1 MYEVPNL
8 LAQEMIQNTSE
19 QNGQQYVHA
28 IASAACENEVYELS
42 AKWILHEFDRYYAEF
57 QSVPAVAKL
66 AFEQR
71 NPGLSVSI
79 SKKRLS
85 MYSNSMRN
93 LGQQLKLAL
102 PLIAEDQRLWER
114 LESQYWD
121 FIRHRYEADLALAY
135 LHSVR
140 RSILRGE
147 WKPVAYSFGRS
158 FELDTVDSEAII
170 RKFTVGQKVT
180 ASDVIDMLAVANLNA
195 PFKDLE
201 QDAALSAER
210 INQILNTIYDQSSI
224 PRIELFNAGFYR
236 NRGVYLVGRL
246 IKHADKTVP
255 LIFALLNEA
264 DGIYVDAIL
273 HTEADAHNLFSST
286 LANFHVTTSYYHEL
300 ADFLHS
306 IMPERPIGLH
316 YTTIGYNHFGKVAV
330 MNELQ
335 KEVSST
341 GEVFETSPGFEGTVA
356 IGFCT
361 PSSSFNLKII
371 RDKPTSGYKWGT
383 FDGVDA
389 VLKKYSRVHDINRT
403 GSMLDNIIY
412 HNVKLDKN
420 WFDKRLLRELM
431 TEAPGS
437 ITEHEDGLI
446 FKHLIVQIRMIP
458 LPVFLQDASPTDATT
473 AVINLGHCIK
483 NNMAANIFNKDLDAR
498 NYGVSRYLK
507 VYLFDYDALENFTE
521 VKIRTNV
528 DRYDGEED
536 VPDWYFEDGIVF
548 LPEEIEAGL
557 RIPSRSLTRN
567 FRTHHRDLLRTEYW
581 RSIQDA
587 LNQYAVPSVRVYPEE
602 RKLRLAETGV
612 A

>member
-1 MYEVPNL
+1 MTQDTPGH
-8 LAQEMIQNTSE
+8 
-19 QNGQQYVHA
+19 NGQQHVDA
-28 IASAACENEVYELS
+28 IAQASGDDEVYAAS
-42 AKWILHEFDRYYAEF
+42 ARWILDEFDQYYSEF

-93 LGQQLKLAL
+93 LGEQLQHAL
-102 PLIAEDQRLWER
+102 PLIAKDQKLWDR
-114 LESQYWD
+114 LESRYWD
-121 FIRHRYEADLALAY
+121 LIQHRYEGDLALAY
-135 LHSVR
+135 IHSVR

-147 WKPVAYSFGRS
+147 WKPVAYALGRS
-158 FELDTVDSEAII
+158 FETDTLESESII
-170 RKFTVGQKVT
+170 RKFSYLKPLT
-180 ASDVIDMLAVANLNA
+180 AADIKDLLSVANLNA
-195 PFKDLE
+195 PFRDIE
-201 QDAALSAER
+201 QDAELCARR
-210 INQILNTIYDQSSI
+210 INQI
-224 PRIELFNAGFYR
+224 IEAAYGAHPDVFKIDLFNAGFYR
-236 NRGVYLVGRL
+236 NRGVYVVGRML
-246 IKHADKTVP
+246 KDEEKIP
-255 LIFALLNEA
+255 LIFALLNETA
-264 DGIYVDAIL
+264 GIYVDAIL

-306 IMPERPIGLH
+306 IMPERPLGLH

-330 MNELQ
+330 MNELK

-341 GEVFETSPGFEGTVA
+341 GEVFQTSPGFKGTVA
-356 IGFCT
+356 MGFST
-361 PSSSFNLKII
+361 PSSSFNLKVI

-383 FDGVDA
+383 FDGIEA

-412 HNVKLDKN
+412 YNVKLDRT
-420 WFDKRLLRELM
+420 WFDQKLLAELM
-431 TEAPGS
+431 TEARGS
-437 ITEHEDGLI
+437 ITEDGDGLI
-446 FKHLIVQIRMIP
+446 FKHLIVQIRMVP
-458 LPVFLQDASPTDATT
+458 LPVFLKDASPAEATT
-473 AVINLGHCIK
+473 AIINLGHCIK

-507 VYLFDYDALENFTE
+507 VYLFDYDALEDFTE
-521 VKIRTNV
+521 VKIRTNT

-536 VPDWYFEDGIVF
+536 VPDWYFEDGVVF

-557 RIPSRSLTRN
+557 RIPNRTLTRT
-567 FRTHHRDLLRTEYW
+567 FRSHHGDLLTTEYW
-581 RSIQDA
+581 RRIQDE

-602 RKLRLAETGV
+602 RKLRPLEKSDSLTSHLILV
-612 A
+612 E

>member
-1 MYEVPNL
+1 MLPSQIMTQAKTEEN
-8 LAQEMIQNTSE
+8 N
-19 QNGQQYVHA
+19 QQFVQA
-28 IASAACENEVYELS
+28 IADASSENEVYKLS
-42 AKWILHEFDRYYAEF
+42 ADWILHEFDRYYSEF

-71 NPGLSVSI
+71 NPGLSISI
-79 SKKRLS
+79 SKERLS

-93 LGQQLKLAL
+93 LGEQLKRAL
-102 PLIAEDQRLWER
+102 PLMAEDQQLWHR
-114 LESQYWD
+114 LESKYWD
-121 FIRHRYEADLALAY
+121 LIQNRYEADLALAY
-135 LHSVR
+135 IHSVR

-147 WKPVAYSFGRS
+147 WKSVAYAFGRS
-158 FELDTVDSEAII
+158 FVIDTFESEAIV
-170 RKFTVGQKVT
+170 RKFPVNGPLV
-180 ASDVIDMLAVANLNA
+180 ARVVVYMLAVPNFNA
-195 PFKDLE
+195 PFKDVE
-201 QDAALSAER
+201 RDAELSAER
-210 INQILNTIYDQSSI
+210 VNQILSI
-224 PRIELFNAGFYR
+224 ADSPRSNISKIELFNAGFYR
-236 NRGVYLVGRL
+236 NRGVYLVGRI
-246 IKHADKTVP
+246 IKDAGKIVP

-286 LANFHVTTSYYHEL
+286 LANFHVTTTYYHEL

-330 MNELQ
+330 MNELK
-335 KEVSST
+335 KEVSTT
-341 GEVFETSPGFEGTVA
+341 GEVFETSPGFKGTVA
-356 IGFCT
+356 IGFSI

-371 RDKPTSGYKWGT
+371 RDKPTAGYKWGT

-412 HNVKLDKN
+412 YNVKLGKN
-420 WFDKRLLRELM
+420 WFDQQLLKELM
-431 TEAPGS
+431 TEAPS
-437 ITEHEDGLI
+437 NITEDEDGLI

-458 LPVFLQDASPTDATT
+458 LPVFLQDASPTDAMT
-473 AVINLGHCIK
+473 AIINLGHCIK

-521 VKIRTNV
+521 IKIRTNI
-528 DRYDGEED
+528 DRYEGEED
-536 VPDWYFEDGIVF
+536 VPDWYFEDGVVF

-557 RIPSRSLTRN
+557 CIHDRALTRA
-567 FRTHHRDLLRTEYW
+567 FRYHHGDLLTTEYW
-581 RSIQDA
+581 LRIQNE

-602 RKLRLAETGV
+602 RKLRPV
-612 A
+612 RN